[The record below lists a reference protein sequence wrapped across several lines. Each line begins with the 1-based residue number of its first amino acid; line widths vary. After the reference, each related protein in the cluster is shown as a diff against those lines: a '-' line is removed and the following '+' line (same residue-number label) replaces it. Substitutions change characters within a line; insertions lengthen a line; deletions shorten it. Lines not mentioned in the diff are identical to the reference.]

1 MKLAAALYLTSKL
14 IGWIGTFAIFSLWLE
29 VNSAGDRVIRRA
41 VGHVWGFFSRAFDY
55 FIELLLQVMA

>member
-14 IGWIGTFAIFSLWLE
+14 IAWISTFAIFSLWLE

-41 VGHVWGFFSRAFDY
+41 VGNVWAVASQAFDW
-55 FIELLLQVMA
+55 FIDLTMV